1 MIVDTALNCIK
12 QDALRKLSK
21 VWCSGA
27 DARRC
32 YSSANLCNEEILK
45 NYKFFVPVQLR
56 PHDYDQRSQVAPFVA
71 ACICGTLVSLHLFKC
86 PLGNSLVYTAENTL
100 KRRKVLDNLGPPL
113 GGVGVT
119 KIGTSSVEYQVA
131 LFKPKV
137 VHGDMKGLDLGT
149 SGRFID
155 TLNMDL
161 IKETFEDDAALLMR
175 FVVVIIDPHSKKPV
189 IANPIKQDL
198 EKILI

>member
-56 PHDYDQRSQVAPFVA
+56 PHDYDQRSQMSVGEFPGVH
-71 ACICGTLVSLHLFKC
+71 C
-86 PLGNSLVYTAENTL
+86 
-100 KRRKVLDNLGPPL
+100 RKYPQAQVLDNLGPPL